1 MASIN
6 YEHSL
11 NEKILVVYEHD
22 SFNDIQ
28 EALLTWCYH
37 QYINCTFKVYFNNY
51 SHKLTHVGFVKLSY
65 NDTDAIHVI
74 QHFTADHEELSNQW
88 DTVKFY
94 QDRCLQKL
102 LLNSLH
108 STAKITV

>member
-28 EALLTWCYH
+28 EALLTWCCH

-51 SHKLTHVGFVKLSY
+51 SHELTHIGFVKLSY
-65 NDTDAIHVI
+65 NDTDAIYVI
-74 QHFTADHEELSNQW
+74 QYFMRN
-88 DTVKFY
+88 Y
-94 QDRCLQKL
+94 PI
-102 LLNSLH
+102 NGM
-108 STAKITV
+108 

>member
-11 NEKILVVYEHD
+11 DEKILVVYEHD
-22 SFNDIQ
+22 SFDDIQ
-28 EALLTWCYH
+28 ESLLTYCH
-37 QYINCTFKVYFNNY
+37 QYLNCTFKVYFNNY
-51 SHKLTHVGFVKLSY
+51 SHELTHIGFVKLSY

-74 QHFTADHEELSNQW
+74 QHFTVDHEELSDQW

-94 QDRCLQKL
+94 QDRC
-102 LLNSLH
+102 SL
-108 STAKITV
+108 KFE

>member
-11 NEKILVVYEHD
+11 DEKILVVYEHD

-28 EALLTWCYH
+28 EALLTWCCH

-51 SHKLTHVGFVKLSY
+51 SHQLTHIGFVKLSY
-65 NDTDAIHVI
+65 NDTDAINVI

-88 DTVKFY
+88 DAGKFY
-94 QDRCLQKL
+94 QDRCRLK
-102 LLNSLH
+102 SE
-108 STAKITV
+108 